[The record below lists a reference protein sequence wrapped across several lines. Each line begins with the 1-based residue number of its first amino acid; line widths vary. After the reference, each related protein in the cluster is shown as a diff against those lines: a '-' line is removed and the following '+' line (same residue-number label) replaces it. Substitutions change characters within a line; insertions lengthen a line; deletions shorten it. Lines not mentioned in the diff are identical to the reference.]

1 MRSDENP
8 IRFLDSPQAHD
19 GRVRGLC
26 FGQTSDVLLTAGQ
39 DQSIKQWRG
48 GEIRHTILSKTVIM
62 NLAHHYKSQTFATA
76 GETVSLWEEGRNEPL
91 RSLNWGIDTV
101 YNVAF
106 SPIEYDLL
114 ASLSSD
120 RSIVLYDIREASP
133 LRKVTLEMRS
143 NAISFNPM
151 RAMQFT
157 VANENFN
164 LYTFDIRNLKT
175 ALQAHTDHVGAVLS
189 VDYSPTGTEF
199 VSGSYDKSLRIFPVD
214 SMKSREVYHTKRM
227 QRVTSVVY
235 SMDAKYVIS
244 ASDEMNLRSVTFC
257 LPLSVSPRN
266 SVPPESSVLDI

>member
-1 MRSDENP
+1 
-8 IRFLDSPQAHD
+8 
-19 GRVRGLC
+19 
-26 FGQTSDVLLTAGQ
+26 
-39 DQSIKQWRG
+39 
-48 GEIRHTILSKTVIM
+48 M
-62 NLAHHYKSQTFATA
+62 NLAHHYKTRMFATA

-91 RSLNWGIDTV
+91 RNLNWGVDTV
-101 YNVAF
+101 YNVSF
-106 SPIEYDLL
+106 SPIECDLL

-143 NAISFNPM
+143 NALCFNPM

-164 LYTFDIRNLKT
+164 LYTFDIRHLKT

-189 VDYSPTGTEF
+189 LDYSPTGTEF

-227 QRVTSVVY
+227 QKVTSVVY

-244 ASDEMNLRSVTFC
+244 ASDEMNLRWVGGSTFKN
-257 LPLSVSPRN
+257 PDKRDLSKVFGLGIVLERYSYVLVSGYGKQRPR
-266 SVPPESSVLDI
+266 SSWEYSQHVRRALRTITIRF